1 MTLSLPSSSW
11 SPEPPS
17 LTAHGK
23 GTGSRMPASLKFSS
37 MTATQ
42 SVAHKR
48 QVFFHEFP
56 STRRAAGDSSRKKNC
71 PVLPNTTKKKR
82 IQLKLQKIL
91 IPDSCQWKLVKEKR
105 LLRNQL
111 KVTPDLRGC
120 PRGKNSYARHFIE
133 GQYGKLYI
141 VGKLNKCRFRKKYK
155 LPVSSIPQKKTAI
168 NRENDH
174 VSFN

>member
-1 MTLSLPSSSW
+1 M
-11 SPEPPS
+11 
-17 LTAHGK
+17 
-23 GTGSRMPASLKFSS
+23 
-37 MTATQ
+37 
-42 SVAHKR
+42 
-48 QVFFHEFP
+48 
-56 STRRAAGDSSRKKNC
+56 
-71 PVLPNTTKKKR
+71 
-82 IQLKLQKIL
+82 QLKLQKIL